1 MKKIKS
7 KALVLTKS
15 PTNRKPKV
23 KVLEFLTL
31 SLVFILPFLLG
42 VSLISCGLEDTGKG
56 KTQGSSQAEV
66 EEIEEA
72 TTLPEEIP
80 AEIIDYENVKVGA
93 EIKGFIPLYL
103 CVNKDNYI
111 KIEITNTSDFTWKS
125 SGENMVRIGYHF
137 YGQDVEYSEYD
148 KTARTPL
155 PQDVAPG
162 ETITVEIL
170 INDIKEKGT
179 YVIQIDP
186 VVEGKFWFSSKGVPM
201 LEGTSYFGSCSE

>member
-1 MKKIKS
+1 
-7 KALVLTKS
+7 
-15 PTNRKPKV
+15 
-23 KVLEFLTL
+23 
-31 SLVFILPFLLG
+31 
-42 VSLISCGLEDTGKG
+42 
-56 KTQGSSQAEV
+56 
-66 EEIEEA
+66 
-72 TTLPEEIP
+72 
-80 AEIIDYENVKVGA
+80 
-93 EIKGFIPLYL
+93 
-103 CVNKDNYI
+103 
-111 KIEITNTSDFTWKS
+111 
-125 SGENMVRIGYHF
+125 
-137 YGQDVEYSEYD
+137 VEYSEYD